1 MIKTYAL
8 RFWNG
13 LASMQV
19 TIVSMILLMALV
31 VLCTLAQTD
40 LGTFGAVKVYM
51 RSFLVW
57 RYFPGLAFPLPIFPG
72 GALVGLVLV
81 FNLSLAGIRR
91 LEANWSKCGLWLAHG
106 GLILLVAGEFSTGA
120 FQVETNMSIENGQTV
135 NWLES
140 PRDFELT
147 VTDVTNPALPQ
158 AYGVP
163 ESLLAKGKDVPLPG
177 TPLTIRVKKFYPN
190 ATLTRL
196 GPGDPPPLA
205 TQGVGTGVKVAE
217 APLAAT
223 ETEVNMVT
231 AIVEPMAGGHSY
243 GTWLASNG
251 IGAPQSF
258 IHEGHT
264 YTLGVHN
271 RRYYLPYSI
280 TLKKFSH
287 DVYPGTQIPKNFSS
301 LVHISD
307 PTRGEERDV
316 LISMNQP
323 LRYDGRAF
331 YQASFGKGD
340 QLSILQVVK
349 NPGWLIPY
357 ISCTLITLGLLI
369 HFGITLRR
377 SMKKRHETQQVTA

>member
-1 MIKTYAL
+1 LIKTYAL

-19 TIVSMILLMALV
+19 TIVSMVLLMALV

-57 RYFPGLAFPLPIFPG
+57 RWFPGLSFPLPIFPG

-81 FNLSLAGIRR
+81 FNLTVAGVKR
-91 LEANWSKCGLWLAHG
+91 LDGNWEKCGLWLAHG

-135 NWLES
+135 K
-140 PRDFELT
+140 
-147 VTDVTNPALPQ
+147 

-163 ESLLAKGKDVPLPG
+163 ESLLAKGRDVALPG

-205 TQGVGTGVKVAE
+205 TQGVGAGVKVAE

-231 AIVEPMAGGHSY
+231 AIVEPMAGGRSY

-258 IHEGHT
+258 IHEGRT
-264 YTLGVHN
+264 YTLGIHN

-287 DVYPGTQIPKNFSS
+287 DVYPGTEIPKNFSS

-307 PTRGEERDV
+307 PARGEERDV

-349 NPGWLIPY
+349 NPGWLLPY

-377 SMKKRHETQQVTA
+377 SMRKRNEIQQVTA